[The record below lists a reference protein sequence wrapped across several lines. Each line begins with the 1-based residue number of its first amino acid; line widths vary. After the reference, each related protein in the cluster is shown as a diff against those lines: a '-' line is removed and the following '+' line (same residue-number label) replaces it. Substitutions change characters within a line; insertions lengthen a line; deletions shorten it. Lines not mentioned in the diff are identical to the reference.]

1 MMWAKRGLAAPSLK
15 LTSMKL
21 FLETIVN
28 CFRLDTSDWTPEI
41 GSGLALEIKF
51 MNLQSSRSNSSET
64 RTPLLLTGQRLA
76 QWTLGV
82 SLALG
87 GVLFNSSQGFAAEQ
101 VMLRYGILERSI
113 SVEELS
119 EFAETGKTSRQLRTY
134 LRDSGQD
141 PDRVREFLSN
151 EVEVR
156 QLFLDGVLNS
166 APGEVILDKMGEFV
180 HTSSGEANR
189 QALRS
194 ALVLSASDDDRISL
208 IEVLQNYPTQEV
220 HVNGRR
226 VASAYRQIRSIQDN
240 IATVLDA
247 IGLP

>member
-1 MMWAKRGLAAPSLK
+1 
-15 LTSMKL
+15 
-21 FLETIVN
+21 
-28 CFRLDTSDWTPEI
+28 
-41 GSGLALEIKF
+41 
-51 MNLQSSRSNSSET
+51 MNLQSSRLNLSANLSRWHT
-64 RTPLLLTGQRLA
+64 LLPLTAQRVRQLAVGISLVLGSVLLTSPQALA
-76 QWTLGV
+76 
-82 SLALG
+82 ADR
-87 GVLFNSSQGFAAEQ
+87 

-113 SVEELS
+113 SVDELS

-134 LRDSGQD
+134 LRDSGQE
-141 PDRVREFLSN
+141 PDRVQELLSS

-166 APGEVILDKMGEFV
+166 APGEVILDRMGEFV

-194 ALVLSASDDDRISL
+194 ALVISASDDDRISL

-240 IATVLDA
+240 IATVLDV